1 MEDLT
6 LSTPTSQAATAAVRS
21 SETPDSSRAAQARLD
36 RKRAVTRWNRRLG
49 WALLI
54 TFPFS
59 YLAGWISRT
68 WDDGALGSWLSL
80 MNIGAQVVGTIVLGL
95 HAAYTFYV
103 MGFPAPRLNLRA
115 INSWSAY
122 FVLLVYLLSQTSTNQ
137 HPEYEIFTV
146 LSFAAIGAHVLIS
159 IYLAH
164 QRPDRDEPDLR
175 EDARALVDPDAD
187 ALLHIA
193 EEREQRRPGRD
204 PDRPA
209 LECTDLQVSL
219 GQVQVLFGFDLRVQP
234 GETVALLGNNG
245 AGKTTTLRTLAG
257 LQDVH
262 DGTLRIDGFDV
273 TGLTPAGRAEL
284 GLNLVS
290 GGRAVFGPLT
300 VDENLRM
307 FGARIE
313 DSMLLDERIAR
324 VNELFPWTAQRAS
337 QLASTLSG
345 GEQQMLAVAQ
355 ALVVEP
361 SVLMIDEFSLGLAP
375 KVVGQLIDLV
385 GVINAQGTAVL
396 LVEQSVSVATAVAS
410 RVYVMERGRIV
421 LHESAETLRSNPQVL
436 ADVYLKGSDAATV
449 APAGGQGAQR

>member
-1 MEDLT
+1 MEEP
-6 LSTPTSQAATAAVRS
+6 LSAPTRPAATVASAS
-21 SETPDSSRAAQARLD
+21 SEPAESGRAAQARLE

-49 WALLI
+49 WALLV

-115 INSWSAY
+115 VNSWSAY
-122 FVLLVYLLSQTSTNQ
+122 FVLLVYLLSQTSTNE

-146 LSFAAIGAHVLIS
+146 LSFAAIGFHVLAS

-175 EDARALVDPDAD
+175 DDTRALLDPDAD
-187 ALLHIA
+187 VLDHIRAELVDRTDDVPRAAL
-193 EEREQRRPGRD
+193 D
-204 PDRPA
+204 
-209 LECTDLQVSL
+209 CTGLDVSL
-219 GQVQVLFGFDLRVQP
+219 GTVQVLFDVDLRVQP

-257 LQDVH
+257 LQGVV
-262 DGTLRIDGFDV
+262 DGTVRLDGFDV
-273 TGLTPAGRAEL
+273 TDLTPAGRAEL

-290 GGRAVFGPLT
+290 GGRAVFGPLS
-300 VDENLRM
+300 VEENLRM
-307 FGARIE
+307 FGARLDDHE
-313 DSMLLDERIAR
+313 LLDERIAR
-324 VNELFPWTAQRAS
+324 VNELFPWTAQRS
-337 QLASTLSG
+337 RQLAATLSG

-355 ALVVEP
+355 ALIVEP
-361 SVLMIDEFSLGLAP
+361 RVLLIDEFSLGLAP
-375 KVVGQLIDLV
+375 KVVGQLMDLV
-385 GVINAQGTAVL
+385 DMINRQGTAVL
-396 LVEQSVSVATAVAS
+396 LVEQSASVATAVAS

-421 LHESAETLRSNPQVL
+421 LEESADALQRDPQIL
-436 ADVYLKGSDAATV
+436 ADVYLKGSAAVADAESGAT
-449 APAGGQGAQR
+449 R